1 MGRLAS
7 SLVVVGAL
15 GFAASFATAV
25 GCAGNGASDEPLP
38 DVSSNTPAEGGASG
52 NTIGAPHG
60 DGGPDKGKGD
70 DDSTDDDDDFL
81 PLDGGP
87 KKEAGIDSGPPL
99 PPPVDVGS
107 PCPTQDQILTVACGT
122 CGTKTT
128 VCEKKQDGTL
138 GWSAYGP
145 CGGEHGVC
153 VAGTTRSD
161 GCNNCGTRTD
171 TCTPQC
177 TWATGTCSA
186 APNTGCVPGA
196 YEIVNAGCDGPDLGL
211 YRVRQCGALCTYEQ
225 SYSQCESAPTAVE
238 VGPTVGSIS
247 STIVTLGGGLAL
259 LSTGSCPVSAS
270 YTWGPSTAYAYTQV
284 HNPLQKEVTV
294 FIYHS
299 LPQGGV
305 VFDTSM
311 TAYAGD
317 QAPTTVDARK
327 QCLKSSLIGN
337 TTYTVDNRFASLDT
351 TKAVTIPAGGWVT
364 VYSTA
369 EKAGVTGNVKFNVRT
384 ATIGPQA
391 P

>member
-1 MGRLAS
+1 MSRLAS

-15 GFAASFATAV
+15 GFMASFATAV
-25 GCAGNGASDEPLP
+25 GCAGSGSTDEALP
-38 DVSSNTPAEGGASG
+38 DVSTNVAADGGTSSG
-52 NTIGAPHG
+52 SKIGAPKG
-60 DGGPDKGKGD
+60 DGGDTDPKGD
-70 DDSTDDDDDFL
+70 DTGDDDDDYL

-87 KKEAGIDSGPPL
+87 KKEAGVDAGPPL

-128 VCEKKQDGTL
+128 VCEKKEDGSL

-171 TCTPQC
+171 TCTAQC
-177 TWATGTCSA
+177 TWATGTCTA
-186 APNTGCVPGA
+186 AGGTGCVPGS
-196 YEIVNAGCDGPDLGL
+196 YDIVNAGCDGADLGL
-211 YRVRQCGALCTYEQ
+211 YRVRQCSATCGYDT
-225 SYSQCESAPTAVE
+225 SYSTCQSAPTAVE

-247 STIVTLGGGLAL
+247 STLVTLGGNLAL
-259 LSTGSCPVSAS
+259 LSTGTCPVSSS
-270 YTWGPSTAYAYTQV
+270 YTWGPGTAYAYTQV
-284 HNPLQKEVTV
+284 HNPLSKPVQVY
-294 FIYHS
+294 IYHS
-299 LPQGGV
+299 VKQGGTP
-305 VFDTSM
+305 FDTSI

-327 QCLKSSLIGN
+327 QCLKSSLAGN
-337 TTYTVDNRFASLDT
+337 TTYTGDSKFASLDT
-351 TKAVTIPAGGWVT
+351 TKAVTIPANGWVT

-369 EKAGVTGNVKFNVRT
+369 KKAGVVDTVKFSVRT
-384 ATIGPQA
+384 AVIDPA